1 MLAARKTTY
10 KIEVKQSISVSERA
24 DLTFHVH
31 FYFLPLPS
39 LILFHHIIVILHSE
53 KNHIFIHFGHF
64 FITCGDILTAYFS
77 AQLVA

>member
-10 KIEVKQSISVSERA
+10 KIEVKQSVSVSERA

-53 KNHIFIHFGHF
+53 KIIFLSIL
-64 FITCGDILTAYFS
+64 DIFS
-77 AQLVA
+77 SLVVTF